1 MEYSKIEGFEHVP
14 LGYRP
19 GHRVFWYVGKSALLF
34 LGLFFIWRVRI
45 IGKPNLKRTQEL
57 RSQGAKILLD
67 FDHFSSMDI
76 PLPLIFMW
84 WHGFPSLTRK
94 MFFLIGY
101 RWAERPLIKTAD
113 RGYIFP
119 PSEAKKIPKLR
130 VGETYAG
137 RRERVNTRNE
147 AITREVQISIDLLI
161 EQLALGKLL
170 WFSAHGTRQRSGV
183 IECAPAPNAILL
195 VKNGDW
201 LTPIALEG
209 TERILP
215 PQEPGNGLLKKCF
228 LGIPRFWYPLTIIVG
243 EPRRCADIESADEL
257 GLLRARLHYDFGRK
271 EMAGYYLHRLKQEE
285 AEKKERVLVSV

>member
-1 MEYSKIEGFEHVP
+1 MEYSRIEGFEHVP

-19 GHRVFWYVGKSALLF
+19 GHRVLWSVGKVLLIF

-45 IGKPNLKRTQEL
+45 IGKPNLKKTQEL
-57 RSQGAKILLD
+57 RRGGAKILLD

-84 WHGFPSLTRK
+84 WHGFRGLTKK

-101 RWAERPLIKTAD
+101 RWAERPLIKAAD

-130 VGETYAG
+130 EGETYES
-137 RRERVNTRNE
+137 RRQRVNARRN
-147 AITREVQISIDLLI
+147 IIKHEVEISVRLLI
-161 EQLALGKLL
+161 QQLSLGKLL

-195 VKNGDW
+195 VKHGDW

-209 TERILP
+209 TEKIMP
-215 PQEPGNGLLKKCF
+215 PQKPGNGLLKKW
-228 LGIPRFWYPLTIIVG
+228 LLSIPRFWYPLTIIVG
-243 EPRRCADIESADEL
+243 EPIRCADIESADEL

-271 EMAGYYLHRLKQEE
+271 EMAGYYLPRLEQEG
-285 AEKKERVLVSV
+285 AERKERVLVSA